1 MVSEA
6 NSILC
11 CLSTYPTTKVDI
23 IASLRSRLDI
33 ILDEADDDLTTN
45 DVESSPPQKATQ
57 VIFHELRYFLSSG
70 DFVLF

>member
-1 MVSEA
+1 V
-6 NSILC
+6 LPFY
-11 CLSTYPTTKVDI
+11 LSYYQGGHHRKPTKQI
-23 IASLRSRLDI
+23 GYHPRL
-33 ILDEADDDLTTN
+33 LDEADDDLTTN